1 MMKSGS
7 VRLASAS
14 GKEPTYA
21 TWWDQAHIKTLGM
34 EGCIPIHLIRCLR
47 KYDRGQIGW
56 DRFAAHRIHCFN
68 ITNLHRGFRS
78 CVVGPTTSFGHGCNL
93 SHFVPGPFFLR
104 SSSDLQF
111 FEAQDP
117 ELAALTRHAW
127 KTTRHSVIVCLC
139 GFLAAT
145 VAMIAV
151 PQYSQ
156 SMPHSC
162 HFPSF
167 VLWLTWTV

>member
-7 VRLASAS
+7 VRLAS
-14 GKEPTYA
+14 GKEEPTYD

-68 ITNLHRGFRS
+68 ITNPHRGFRS
-78 CVVGPTTSFGHGCNL
+78 CVVGPTTLFGHGCALRFSCNL

-111 FEAQDP
+111 FEARNQPLYFTPRIGGHDSARL
-117 ELAALTRHAW
+117 EDCET
-127 KTTRHSVIVCLC
+127 
-139 GFLAAT
+139 
-145 VAMIAV
+145 
-151 PQYSQ
+151 
-156 SMPHSC
+156 
-162 HFPSF
+162 
-167 VLWLTWTV
+167 